1 MAKSQCLQVL
11 QKEGHNER
19 SIVTDMT
26 DRTVS
31 AWENLDEKHLMPE
44 DMRKAIGEQI
54 MTVAKSVSQA
64 VVALHLNRGF

>member
-11 QKEGHNER
+11 QKEVHNER

-64 VVALHLNRGF
+64 VVAMHLNRGF

>member
-1 MAKSQCLQVL
+1 
-11 QKEGHNER
+11 
-19 SIVTDMT
+19 MT